1 MVANLELLRQRLS
14 RSGPEDLDAD
24 LLAFA
29 SVLFD
34 KVDEGFFDAFGPEAL
49 HAIAIDSLNFL
60 KALGTDE
67 LKVQA
72 YNPTFEADGWESPQT
87 VVRLA
92 LVDRPFIFDSVQA
105 ELIRGGFDLVY
116 QLHPLY
122 RVSRDAAG
130 RVVALGAEGGRLEA
144 FEMFFIGRVDDP
156 DVLRRIEK
164 GVTDVLRDVILATS
178 DYRALRLRSQ
188 ATAVYLRE
196 LAARA
201 EGSAS
206 QSESASSQ
214 AADGALG
221 PTLGVSEGDLLEAAE
236 FMEWLDDDNFIF
248 LGYREYHIV
257 DVNGERGLQASRDSS
272 LGILRK
278 LGASAYRHAV
288 PLKDLPPQLLER
300 VTGGRLFI
308 VTKTNAESSVHRARR
323 MDYVGIKSL
332 SPEGEVLGERRFVGL
347 LTTKAQAAAVSD
359 IPILRRKL
367 KQVLELDDAIPGTHD
382 YKEIVA
388 VFNSMPRE
396 ELFSSEAE
404 QLHSDIRTIISLEQ
418 ERSARLRLR
427 PDPLKRG
434 ISAMVMMPR
443 ESFNADVRRSIQAF
457 LRERLQAKRVD
468 YRLAMSDEQTHA
480 RFHFYF
486 VTDLDPGELD
496 VKELERTIREL
507 ARSWQDEFRE
517 RLIQARGERVGRE
530 LASKY
535 GPAFDDS
542 YRADITPTQAV
553 KDVANLERIVEDRP
567 VFDLSNRPDRPDLTL
582 LNIYHRD
589 HTLALSDVL
598 PTLENLGLR
607 IFEQYPYNLDVEG
620 EHAGVDLFLVQTHS
634 HGQLDLERDRERLL
648 SALSAVFALEAED
661 DSLNQLVLYAGLTHR
676 QVALLRAYQMYYA
689 QLNSAT
695 SRAFVTSSLLAN
707 PGVAGLLYDY
717 FEARFDPNAAGGA
730 GVADAARTSAVARA
744 QEAVVDA
751 LTAVSSLA
759 EDQVLRGLLDLMAAT
774 VRTNYFLGFE
784 RISFKLRSASVG
796 SMPEPRPLF
805 EIAVSSRGVEGAH
818 LRGGMVAR
826 GGLRWSD
833 RPDDFRTEVL
843 GLMKTQMT
851 KNAVIVPVGS
861 KGSFVLKGAPTDRE
875 ALRAYVREQYR
886 NYLRG
891 LLDVT
896 DNIVDGAVVPPE
908 RVLRYD
914 PDDTYLVVAADKG
927 TAAFSDLAN
936 ATAAEYGFWLGDA
949 FASGGSVG
957 YDHKGMGITARGT
970 WRCLER
976 HFAEL
981 GLDLHSQPFTVV
993 GIGDMSGDVF
1003 GNGMLY
1009 TDQIRLVA
1017 AFNHLHVF
1025 VDPQPDPASSFVERK
1040 RLFETRGSTWLD
1052 YDRALISAGGGVF
1065 ERNSKSIPLS
1075 DEMRALLGTK
1085 AATLTGPELI
1095 KALLTLP
1102 VDLLYNGGI
1111 GTYVKASGERHAEVG
1126 DAANDAV
1133 RVDGKD
1139 LRCKMVGEGGNLGLT
1154 QLGRIEYALA
1164 GGRIDTDAI
1173 HNSAGVDTSDHEV
1186 NIKIALQ
1193 PLVAA
1198 GRLEGK
1204 QRNELLKGME
1214 SEVGELVLRDNARQT
1229 LALSLAERGAR
1240 ADLGLYAS
1248 LLDYLAESGGLNR
1261 TVEFLPSTRQL
1272 EERRR
1277 DGGSFTRPEL
1287 AVMLA
1292 YVKMGLYRR
1301 LLETDIPDEPRLA
1314 HYLRDYFPAELQ
1326 VGLPDAVAG
1335 HRLRRE
1341 IAATQMTN
1349 TLVDVL
1355 GMAFVHRV
1363 MRENAVGSVRVVRAA
1378 LLALELLGARE
1389 LAARVESLG
1398 LARRGGSEG
1407 EGAAGGTEGSY
1418 AALEALSSAVAG
1430 VVGWLLN
1437 GERDQLDVDQ
1447 VVSRYGPPLASL
1459 RQTLEDVLPAAERR
1473 RLRTAVKGLA
1483 RHGLDDALAGEI
1495 AGLAYLPAA
1504 SGTIDVAA
1512 ANGVELAEAARA
1524 FFELGEQLSL
1534 GWLRDSLLQLPTAG
1548 EWDTVATVGLVV
1560 DLREAQAR
1568 LTDAYLKA
1576 RAERGELSVEA
1587 FVAALSGAE
1596 RYQDALRAMKLP
1608 GALNLAA
1615 GSVLTRMLSH
1625 ANVGSARA

>member
-1 MVANLELLRQRLS
+1 MVSKLDLLRQRLAQ
-14 RSGPEDLDAD
+14 SGPEGDSAD
-24 LLAFA
+24 LLTFA
-29 SVLFD
+29 SGLFD
-34 KVDEGFFDAFGPEAL
+34 KVDEGFFDAFGPETL
-49 HAIAIDSLNFL
+49 HAMAIDSLNFL
-60 KALGTDE
+60 KSLGTDE

-122 RVSRDAAG
+122 RVERDASG
-130 RVVALGAEGGRLEA
+130 SVTALGAGGRLEA

-156 DVLRRIEK
+156 DVLRSIEK
-164 GVTDVLRDVILATS
+164 GVADVLRDVILATS

-201 EGSAS
+201 EDSAARGTKAGA
-206 QSESASSQ
+206 E
-214 AADGALG
+214 ALG

-248 LGYREYHIV
+248 LGYREYDIV
-257 DVNGERGLQASRDSS
+257 DLGGEPGLRAGQESS
-272 LGILRK
+272 LGILKK
-278 LGASAYRHAV
+278 LTASAYRDGV
-288 PLKDLPPQLLER
+288 PLKDLPPQLRER

-308 VTKTNAESSVHRARR
+308 VTKTNAESTVHRARR
-323 MDYVGIKSL
+323 MDYVGVKSL
-332 SPEGEVLGERRFVGL
+332 SPDGAVLGERRFVGL

-367 KQVLELDDAIPGTHD
+367 KQVLDLDDAIPGTHD

-396 ELFSSEAE
+396 ELFSGESE

-427 PDPLKRG
+427 ADPLKRG

-468 YRLAMSDEQTHA
+468 YRLAMSDEQSHA

-496 VKELERTIREL
+496 VKDLERTIREL

-517 RLIQARGERVGRE
+517 RLIQARGERLGRE

-542 YRADITPTQAV
+542 YRADIAPTQAV
-553 KDVANLERIVEDRP
+553 KDVANLERIVAGRP
-567 VFDLSNRPDRPDLTL
+567 VFDLANRQDQPGLTR

-589 HTLALSDVL
+589 RALALSDVL

-607 IFEQYPYNLDVEG
+607 IFEQYPYNLTVDG
-620 EHAGVDLFLVQTHS
+620 EHAGVDLFLVQTL
-634 HGQLDLERDRERLL
+634 GREQLDLARDRERLL
-648 SALSAVFALEAED
+648 AALSAVFAREAED
-661 DSLNQLVLYAGLTHR
+661 DSLNQLVLYAGLTYR

-707 PGVAGLLYDY
+707 PSVARLLHDY
-717 FEARFDPNAAGGA
+717 FEARFDPDGAGGA
-730 GVADAARTSAVARA
+730 GVADAARTSAVAKA
-744 QEAVVDA
+744 HEAVVDA

-774 VRTNYFLGFE
+774 VRTNYYLGHE

-833 RPDDFRTEVL
+833 RPEDFRTEVL

-861 KGSFVLKGAPTDRE
+861 KGSFVLKQAPTDRD
-875 ALRAYVREQYR
+875 ALRTYVQEQYQT
-886 NYLRG
+886 YLRG
-891 LLDVT
+891 LLDLT
-896 DNIVDGAVVPPE
+896 DNIVAGEMVPPA

-927 TAAFSDLAN
+927 TASFSDLAN

-957 YDHKGMGITARGT
+957 YDHKGMGITARGA

-981 GLDLHSQPFTVV
+981 GMDAHDKPFTVV

-1017 AFNHLHVF
+1017 AFNHLHIF
-1025 VDPQPDPASSFVERK
+1025 VDPQPEPASSFVERK
-1040 RLFETRGSTWLD
+1040 RLFETRGSTWND
-1052 YDRALISAGGGVF
+1052 YDRSLISAGGGVF
-1065 ERNSKSIPLS
+1065 ERSSKSIPLS

-1085 AATLTGPELI
+1085 AATLSGPELI

-1111 GTYVKASGERHAEVG
+1111 GTYVKASSERNAEVG
-1126 DAANDAV
+1126 DAANDTV

-1139 LRCKMVGEGGNLGLT
+1139 LRCKMIGEGGNLGLT

-1164 GGRIDTDAI
+1164 GGRLDTDAI
-1173 HNSAGVDTSDHEV
+1173 HNSGGVDTSDHEV
-1186 NIKIALQ
+1186 NLKIALQ

-1198 GRLEGK
+1198 GKIESG
-1204 QRNELLKGME
+1204 QRTELLKSME
-1214 SEVGELVLRDNARQT
+1214 QEVGELVLRDNARQT

-1240 ADLGLYAS
+1240 ADLELYAS
-1248 LLDYLAESGGLNR
+1248 LLDYLADSGGLNR
-1261 TVEFLPSTRQL
+1261 AVEFLPSTRQL

-1301 LLETDIPDEPRLA
+1301 LLETDLPDEPRLS
-1314 HYLRDYFPAELQ
+1314 HYLKEYFPAQLQ
-1326 VGLPDAVAG
+1326 GSLPEAVDG

-1355 GMAFVHRV
+1355 GMAFLHRV
-1363 MRENAVGSVRVVRAA
+1363 TRQNAVEPVRVVRAT
-1378 LLALELLGARE
+1378 LMALEMLGVRE

-1398 LARRGGSEG
+1398 VEQR
-1407 EGAAGGTEGSY
+1407 GAAGEAVGTEGAY
-1418 AALEALSSAVAG
+1418 VALEAMSSAAAG

-1437 GERDQLDVDQ
+1437 GDRDQLDFGV
-1447 VVSRYGPPLASL
+1447 VVSRYGPPLARL
-1459 RQTLEDVLPAAERR
+1459 RQTLEDVLPTAEKR
-1473 RLRTAVKGLA
+1473 RLRTAIKGLT
-1483 RHGLDDALAGEI
+1483 RHGLDEPLAAEV
-1495 AGLAYLPAA
+1495 AGLAYLPVG
-1504 SGTIDVAA
+1504 SGAVDVATRH
-1512 ANGVELAEAARA
+1512 GLDLDEVARVL
-1524 FFELGEQLSL
+1524 FELGERLSL
-1534 GWLRDSLLQLPTAG
+1534 GWLRDALLHLPHAG

-1560 DLREAQAR
+1560 DLRESQAR
-1568 LTDAYLKA
+1568 LTDAYLTA

-1587 FVAALSGAE
+1587 FVDALSGAE
-1596 RYQDALRAMKLP
+1596 RYQDAIRSMKVP

-1615 GSVLTRMLSH
+1615 GSVLSRMLAH
-1625 ANVGSARA
+1625 AGLVGT

>member
-1 MVANLELLRQRLS
+1 MSSKQELLRQRLAQGGQGS
-14 RSGPEDLDAD
+14 DGAD

-29 SVLFD
+29 TALFD
-34 KVDEGFFDAFGPEAL
+34 KVDEGFFDAFGPETL
-49 HAIAIDSLNFL
+49 HAAAIDSLNFL
-60 KALGTDE
+60 KSLGTDE

-105 ELIRGGFDLVY
+105 ELSRGGFDLVY

-122 RVSRDAAG
+122 RVTRDASG
-130 RVVALGAEGGRLEA
+130 KFTALGTAGGRLEA
-144 FEMFFIGRVDDP
+144 FEMFFINRVDDP

-164 GVTDVLRDVILATS
+164 GVADVLRDVILATS

-201 EGSAS
+201 DDSANAPFKAGD
-206 QSESASSQ
+206 E
-214 AADGALG
+214 ALG

-248 LGYREYHIV
+248 LGYREYEIV
-257 DVNGERGLQASRDSS
+257 DVAGEPGLRAGQESS
-272 LGILRK
+272 LGILKK
-278 LGASAYRHAV
+278 LGASAYRDAV
-288 PLKDLPPQLLER
+288 PLKDLPPQLRER

-308 VTKTNAESSVHRARR
+308 VTKTNAEATVHRARR
-323 MDYVGIKSL
+323 MDYVGVKSL
-332 SPEGEVLGERRFVGL
+332 SPEGTVLGERRFVGL

-396 ELFSSEAE
+396 ELFSGEVE

-427 PDPLKRG
+427 ADPLKRG

-468 YRLAMSDEQTHA
+468 YRLAMSDEQSHA

-496 VKELERTIREL
+496 VKDLERTIREL

-530 LASKY
+530 LAGKY

-542 YRADITPTQAV
+542 YRADISPVQAV
-553 KDVANLERIVEDRP
+553 KDVANLERIVEGRP
-567 VFDLSNRPDRPDLTL
+567 VFDLSNRPEQPELTL

-589 HTLALSDVL
+589 RALALSDVL

-607 IFEQYPYNLDVEG
+607 IFEQYPYNLTVDG
-620 EHAGVDLFLVQTHS
+620 EHAGVDLFLVQTLQR
-634 HGQLDLERDRERLL
+634 GQLDLERDRERLL
-648 SALSAVFALEAED
+648 AALSAVFAREAED
-661 DSLNQLVLYAGLTHR
+661 DSLNQLVLYAGLTYR

-689 QLNSAT
+689 QLNSAI
-695 SRAFVTSSLLAN
+695 SRAFVTSSLLSN
-707 PGVAGLLYDY
+707 PGVARLLHDY
-717 FEARFDPNAAGGA
+717 FEARFDPAAFGGA
-730 GVADAARTSAVARA
+730 GVADAARTAAVSKAH
-744 QEAVVDA
+744 EAVVDA

-759 EDQVLRGLLDLMAAT
+759 EDQVLRGLLDLMAAS
-774 VRTNYFLGFE
+774 VRTNYYLGYE

-805 EIAVSSRGVEGAH
+805 EIAVSSRGFEGAH

-861 KGSFVLKGAPTDRE
+861 KGSFVLKDAPTERD
-875 ALRAYVREQYR
+875 ALRAYVQAQYQ

-891 LLDVT
+891 LLDLT
-896 DNIVDGAVVPPE
+896 DNIVDGEVVPPE

-927 TAAFSDLAN
+927 TASFSDLAN

-949 FASGGSVG
+949 FASGGSIG

-981 GLDLHSQPFTVV
+981 GMDVHGKPFTVV

-1003 GNGMLY
+1003 GNGLLY
-1009 TDQIRLVA
+1009 SDQTKLVA
-1017 AFNHLHVF
+1017 AFNHLHIF
-1025 VDPQPDPASSFVERK
+1025 IDPQPDPASSLLERK
-1040 RLFETRGSTWLD
+1040 RLFETRGSTWND
-1052 YDRALISAGGGVF
+1052 YDRSLISAGGGVF
-1065 ERNSKSIPLS
+1065 ERSSKSIPLS

-1085 AATLTGPELI
+1085 AQTLSGPELI
-1095 KALLTLP
+1095 RALLTLP

-1111 GTYVKASGERHAEVG
+1111 GTYVKASSERNAEVG

-1133 RVDGKD
+1133 RVDAKD
-1139 LRCKMVGEGGNLGLT
+1139 LRCKMIGEGGNLGLT

-1164 GGRIDTDAI
+1164 GGRLDTDAI

-1186 NIKIALQ
+1186 NLKIALQ

-1198 GRLEGK
+1198 GKLDGQKRV
-1204 QRNELLKGME
+1204 ELLKSME
-1214 SEVGELVLRDNARQT
+1214 DEVGELVLRDNARQT
-1229 LALSLAERGAR
+1229 LALSLAERGAK
-1240 ADLGLYAS
+1240 ADLELYAS

-1261 TVEFLPSTRQL
+1261 VVEFLPSSRQL

-1301 LLETDIPDEPRLA
+1301 LLETDLPDEPRLA
-1314 HYLRDYFPAELQ
+1314 HYLKEYFPIELQ
-1326 VGLPDAVAG
+1326 GKLPEAVDG

-1349 TLVDVL
+1349 TIVDVL
-1355 GMAFVHRV
+1355 GMAFLHRV
-1363 MRENAVGSVRVVRAA
+1363 TRQNAVEPVRVVRAS
-1378 LLALELLGARE
+1378 LMALELLGVRE
-1389 LAARVESLG
+1389 LAARVESMG
-1398 LARRGGSEG
+1398 VSRGAGETSEG
-1407 EGAAGGTEGSY
+1407 VGTEGAY
-1418 AALEALSSAVAG
+1418 VALEAMSGAAAG

-1437 GERDQLDVDQ
+1437 GDRDQLDLDLVI
-1447 VVSRYGPPLASL
+1447 SRYAPPLARL
-1459 RQTLEDVLPAAERR
+1459 RQTLEDVLPTAEKR
-1473 RLRTAVKGLA
+1473 RLRTSIKGLT
-1483 RHGLDDALAGEI
+1483 RHGLEDALASEV
-1495 AGLAYLPAA
+1495 AGLAYLPVA
-1504 SGTIDVAA
+1504 SGAVDVAA
-1512 ANGVELAEAARA
+1512 RHQIALDEAAGVL
-1524 FFELGEQLSL
+1524 FELGDRLSL
-1534 GWLRDSLLQLPTAG
+1534 GWLRDALLHLPPTT
-1548 EWDTVATVGLVV
+1548 EWDAVATVGLVV
-1560 DLREAQAR
+1560 DLRETQAR
-1568 LTDAYLKA
+1568 LTDAYLTA
-1576 RAERGELSVEA
+1576 RAERGALSVEE
-1587 FVAALSGAE
+1587 FVDALSGAR
-1596 RYQDALRAMKLP
+1596 RYQEALKAMKVP

-1615 GSVLTRMLSH
+1615 GSVLSRILSH
-1625 ANVGSARA
+1625 ASVGGSGGLASAKV